1 MLYDFSFFEVDADE
15 IKEIIFLIKS
25 HLGSLLL
32 FLKQQQF
39 KLVLT

>member
-25 HLGSLLL
+25 HPGSLLL